1 MQDNDRLEESA
12 MDSNRFRMAKINR
25 LFSITFY
32 VCAVIPVLQLIVG
45 ILNVAVALITLG
57 LAAANPFTL
66 FKSILLYAVMIAAFI
81 WSYLKDIRGTIAA
94 ILSVIVWC
102 LIGWT
107 SWSGD
112 LFLSVMTIAWLA
124 LQIACLTKYKDLK
137 FLRDQP
143 GYPYFNG
150 VSLHENTDK
159 RSIREQQLRE
169 QTAEFSGKPSVMD
182 ELYANGHAL
191 EEKKQKTDSGDQ
203 YMEDIFTDDLHK
215 DI

>member
-1 MQDNDRLEESA
+1 MQDDRFEESA

-32 VCAVIPVLQLIVG
+32 VCAAIPALQLIVG
-45 ILNVAVALITLG
+45 ILNVATALITLG
-57 LAAANPFTL
+57 LMSANPFTM

-81 WSYLKDIRGTIAA
+81 WSYLKDIRGTAAA
-94 ILSVIVWC
+94 IASIVIWW

-107 SWSGD
+107 SWRGD
-112 LFLSVMTIAWLA
+112 LFLTAATLIWLA
-124 LQIACLTKYKDLK
+124 LQIACLRKYKELNFLK
-137 FLRDQP
+137 NQP

-150 VSLHENTDK
+150 VSLHENTDT

-169 QTAEFSGKPSVMD
+169 RTAEFSGKPSVMD
-182 ELYANGHAL
+182 GLGASGDSL
-191 EEKKQKTDSGDQ
+191 EEKRSQAGGGNQ